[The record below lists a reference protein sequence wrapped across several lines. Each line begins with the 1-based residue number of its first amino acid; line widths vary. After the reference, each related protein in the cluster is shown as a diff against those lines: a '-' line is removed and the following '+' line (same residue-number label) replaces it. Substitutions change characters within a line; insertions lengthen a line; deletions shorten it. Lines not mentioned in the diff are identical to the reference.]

1 MKTSLIK
8 LLVTLVASLMPIAAH
23 ANPGDLYATDNRSI
37 RVYAPDGTSHIF
49 VSGLLRPR
57 GLAFDSDG
65 NLFVAT
71 IDTATLFD
79 DRGQILKFAPD
90 GTVTVFANGA
100 GLHSPEGLAFD
111 RAGNLYVATVYF
123 SPSDFNGVPGV
134 IGHPRANAGAGRILK
149 IIPTGDRSVLHL
161 DPTTFHQNFGIA
173 VDEQNNL
180 LVADNLQ
187 GGIYRITP
195 DRNNTFIPFQLDSI
209 SLGPLG
215 LAFDGAGNL
224 YASSSSIF
232 DDAGGITK
240 IAPDGTETLVVSG
253 LQGGLLGL
261 TFDFDGNLF
270 VAGHGSN
277 RIYKITPG
285 GSVSIFATG
294 LNVPQFL
301 AVEP

>member
-8 LLVTLVASLMPIAAH
+8 LLVTLVASLMPIAAY

-123 SPSDFNGVPGV
+123 SPSDFNGVFGV
-134 IGHPRANAGAGRILK
+134 HPRANAGAGRILK

-180 LVADNLQ
+180 FVADNLQ